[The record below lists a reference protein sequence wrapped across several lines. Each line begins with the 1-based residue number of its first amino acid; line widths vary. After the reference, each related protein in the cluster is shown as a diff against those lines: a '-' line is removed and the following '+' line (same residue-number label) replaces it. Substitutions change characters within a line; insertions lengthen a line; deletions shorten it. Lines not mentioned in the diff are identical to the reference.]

1 MNIWKRFT
9 SLRELTQSRFSLF
22 AKINCLIIL
31 LFIPIIIMYTFSNN
45 VTYDVVSKELQVS
58 NTKQLT
64 FLSSQI
70 DSRINQMMDFTLI
83 LSRDPNVRAFNGL
96 NIWADRY
103 DQMQTRY
110 VIQEKMVLQSGVA
123 DIWPARYAVHSQQN
137 KDVISNYNRA
147 FGYDEDYLKR
157 NMSGKWTYGDHSLE
171 SKDELKS
178 FYWFYTD
185 SLAQPGMLTGSNLVI
200 EASFS
205 YENIQNMLD
214 TYKEGGQGDP
224 FLYHKGNSP
233 ILNRSADKQLSE
245 ELIRYLDKHSPENTT
260 QDVVKLNGK
269 NYLVSSVKSSYLDW
283 NLIDVVP
290 LYQILKPISLSQDLF
305 YISMI
310 LLFVMGIS
318 ASILLYRNVQ
328 YPIKKLIKGLRRVQ
342 RGDYSVRLH
351 NEGRN
356 EFSFL
361 FHRFN
366 DMSHQIQD
374 LIENVFNE
382 KIRAREATLKQLQ
395 AQINPHFL
403 YNCLGYIINM
413 AQMKDEDA
421 VVSMAY
427 NLSAYYR
434 YTTRME
440 RETASLDEE
449 IKLLLEG
456 MEDKRTKVKAGIQ
469 YYIGNILGKSV
480 VLCKS
485 GVGKVNAAVTTQILI
500 DNFGVSRVLFTG
512 VAGAVHAE
520 LNIGDIVIASTCV
533 QHDMDA
539 TGLGFARGEIPYQE
553 TSVFQADPALV
564 QLAEKACNELGQKYL
579 IGKVLSGDQFIS
591 NAEIVAEL
599 RDQMDGACVEMEG
612 AAVAQVCHMN
622 ATPFVIIRSMS
633 DKSDG
638 SAEVNFREF
647 TEQSSQ
653 RSHSILEFMLQH
665 I

>member
-70 DSRINQMMDFTLI
+70 DSRINQMMDFALI

-137 KDVISNYNRA
+137 KDVISNYNRT

-224 FLYHKGNSP
+224 FFYHKGNSP

-245 ELIRYLDKHSPENTT
+245 ELILYLDKHSPENTT

-449 IKLLLEG
+449 IKLLVNYL
-456 MEDKRTKVKAGIQ
+456 DIQ
-469 YYIGNILGKSV
+469 KLRNARIDYHIEIPENMLSQSV
-480 VLCKS
+480 PRLMLQPIVENS
-485 GVGKVNAAVTTQILI
+485 VIH
-500 DNFGVSRVLFTG
+500 G
-512 VAGAVHAE
+512 VAK
-520 LNIGDIVIASTCV
+520 SYSS
-533 QHDMDA
+533 
-539 TGLGFARGEIPYQE
+539 GEI
-553 TSVFQADPALV
+553 S
-564 QLAEKACNELGQKYL
+564 
-579 IGKVLSGDQFIS
+579 ISGEIS
-591 NAEIVAEL
+591 NGFCKIYIDDDGPGLNPEQLEALNRKMQEPLQEEMGCGLWNTNQRIMHLFGNQSCLTFKPSPLGGFRTEIIWEI
-599 RDQMDGACVEMEG
+599 
-612 AAVAQVCHMN
+612 
-622 ATPFVIIRSMS
+622 P
-633 DKSDG
+633 
-638 SAEVNFREF
+638 
-647 TEQSSQ
+647 TEDEYSKFKNHQG
-653 RSHSILEFMLQH
+653 E
-665 I
+665 

>member
-137 KDVISNYNRA
+137 KDVLSNYNRA

-449 IKLLLEG
+449 IKLLVNYL
-456 MEDKRTKVKAGIQ
+456 DIQ
-469 YYIGNILGKSV
+469 KLRNARIDYHIEIPENMLSQSV
-480 VLCKS
+480 PRLMLQPIVENS
-485 GVGKVNAAVTTQILI
+485 VIH
-500 DNFGVSRVLFTG
+500 G
-512 VAGAVHAE
+512 VAK
-520 LNIGDIVIASTCV
+520 SYSS
-533 QHDMDA
+533 
-539 TGLGFARGEIPYQE
+539 GEI
-553 TSVFQADPALV
+553 S
-564 QLAEKACNELGQKYL
+564 
-579 IGKVLSGDQFIS
+579 ISGEIS
-591 NAEIVAEL
+591 NGFCKIYIDDDGPGLNPEQLEALNRKMQEPLQEEMGCGLWNTNQRIMHLFGNQSCLTFKPSPLGGFRTEIIWEI
-599 RDQMDGACVEMEG
+599 
-612 AAVAQVCHMN
+612 
-622 ATPFVIIRSMS
+622 P
-633 DKSDG
+633 
-638 SAEVNFREF
+638 
-647 TEQSSQ
+647 TEDEYSKFKNHQG
-653 RSHSILEFMLQH
+653 E
-665 I
+665 

>member
-449 IKLLLEG
+449 IKLLVNYL
-456 MEDKRTKVKAGIQ
+456 DIQ
-469 YYIGNILGKSV
+469 KLRNARIDYHIEIPENMLSQSV
-480 VLCKS
+480 PRLMLQPIVENS
-485 GVGKVNAAVTTQILI
+485 VIH
-500 DNFGVSRVLFTG
+500 G
-512 VAGAVHAE
+512 VAK
-520 LNIGDIVIASTCV
+520 SYSS
-533 QHDMDA
+533 
-539 TGLGFARGEIPYQE
+539 GEI
-553 TSVFQADPALV
+553 S
-564 QLAEKACNELGQKYL
+564 
-579 IGKVLSGDQFIS
+579 ISGEIS
-591 NAEIVAEL
+591 NGFCKIYIDDDGPGLNPEQLEALNRKMQEPLQEEMGCGLWNTNQRIMHLFGNQSCLTYKPSPLGGFRTEIIWEI
-599 RDQMDGACVEMEG
+599 
-612 AAVAQVCHMN
+612 
-622 ATPFVIIRSMS
+622 P
-633 DKSDG
+633 
-638 SAEVNFREF
+638 
-647 TEQSSQ
+647 TEDEYSKFKNHQG
-653 RSHSILEFMLQH
+653 E
-665 I
+665 

>member
-233 ILNRSADKQLSE
+233 ILNRSADKLLSE
-245 ELIRYLDKHSPENTT
+245 ELIRYLDKHSPKNTT

-449 IKLLLEG
+449 IKLLVNYL
-456 MEDKRTKVKAGIQ
+456 DIQ
-469 YYIGNILGKSV
+469 KLRNARIDYYIEIPENMLSQSV
-480 VLCKS
+480 PRLMLQPIVENS
-485 GVGKVNAAVTTQILI
+485 VIH
-500 DNFGVSRVLFTG
+500 G
-512 VAGAVHAE
+512 VAK
-520 LNIGDIVIASTCV
+520 SYSS
-533 QHDMDA
+533 
-539 TGLGFARGEIPYQE
+539 GEI
-553 TSVFQADPALV
+553 S
-564 QLAEKACNELGQKYL
+564 
-579 IGKVLSGDQFIS
+579 ISGEIS
-591 NAEIVAEL
+591 NGFCKIYIDDDGPGLNPEQLEALNRKMQEPLQEEMGCGLWNTNQRIMHLFGNQSCLTFKPSPLGGFRTEIIWEI
-599 RDQMDGACVEMEG
+599 
-612 AAVAQVCHMN
+612 
-622 ATPFVIIRSMS
+622 P
-633 DKSDG
+633 
-638 SAEVNFREF
+638 
-647 TEQSSQ
+647 TEDEYSKFKNHQG
-653 RSHSILEFMLQH
+653 E
-665 I
+665 

>member
-9 SLRELTQSRFSLF
+9 SLRELIQSRFSLF

-137 KDVISNYNRA
+137 KDVLSNYNRA

-449 IKLLLEG
+449 IKLLVNYL
-456 MEDKRTKVKAGIQ
+456 DIQ
-469 YYIGNILGKSV
+469 KLRNARIDYHIEIPENMLSQSV
-480 VLCKS
+480 PRLMLQPIVENS
-485 GVGKVNAAVTTQILI
+485 VIH
-500 DNFGVSRVLFTG
+500 G
-512 VAGAVHAE
+512 VAK
-520 LNIGDIVIASTCV
+520 SYSS
-533 QHDMDA
+533 
-539 TGLGFARGEIPYQE
+539 GEI
-553 TSVFQADPALV
+553 S
-564 QLAEKACNELGQKYL
+564 
-579 IGKVLSGDQFIS
+579 ISGEIS
-591 NAEIVAEL
+591 NGFCKIYIDDDGPGLNPEQLEALNRKMQEPLQEEMGCGLWNTNQRIMHLFGNQSCLTFKPSPLGGFRTEIIWEI
-599 RDQMDGACVEMEG
+599 
-612 AAVAQVCHMN
+612 
-622 ATPFVIIRSMS
+622 P
-633 DKSDG
+633 
-638 SAEVNFREF
+638 
-647 TEQSSQ
+647 TEDEYSKFKNHQG
-653 RSHSILEFMLQH
+653 E
-665 I
+665 

>member
-1 MNIWKRFT
+1 MVLLGHHLEGTFMNIWKRFT
-9 SLRELTQSRFSLF
+9 SLRELIQSRFSLF

-449 IKLLLEG
+449 IKLL
-456 MEDKRTKVKAGIQ
+456 
-469 YYIGNILGKSV
+469 
-480 VLCKS
+480 
-485 GVGKVNAAVTTQILI
+485 VN
-500 DNFGVSRVLFTG
+500 
-512 VAGAVHAE
+512 
-520 LNIGDIVIASTCV
+520 
-533 QHDMDA
+533 
-539 TGLGFARGEIPYQE
+539 
-553 TSVFQADPALV
+553 
-564 QLAEKACNELGQKYL
+564 YL
-579 IGKVLSGDQFIS
+579 IFKT
-591 NAEIVAEL
+591 
-599 RDQMDGACVEMEG
+599 
-612 AAVAQVCHMN
+612 AQCQN
-622 ATPFVIIRSMS
+622 
-633 DKSDG
+633 
-638 SAEVNFREF
+638 
-647 TEQSSQ
+647 
-653 RSHSILEFMLQH
+653 
-665 I
+665 

>member
-449 IKLLLEG
+449 IKLLVNYL
-456 MEDKRTKVKAGIQ
+456 DIQ
-469 YYIGNILGKSV
+469 KLRNARIDYHIEIPENMLSQSV
-480 VLCKS
+480 PRLMLQPIVENS
-485 GVGKVNAAVTTQILI
+485 VIH
-500 DNFGVSRVLFTG
+500 G
-512 VAGAVHAE
+512 VAK
-520 LNIGDIVIASTCV
+520 SYSS
-533 QHDMDA
+533 
-539 TGLGFARGEIPYQE
+539 GEI
-553 TSVFQADPALV
+553 S
-564 QLAEKACNELGQKYL
+564 
-579 IGKVLSGDQFIS
+579 ISGEIS
-591 NAEIVAEL
+591 NGFCKIYIDDDGPGLNPEQLEALNRKMQEPLQEEMGCGLWNTNQRIMHLFGNQSCLTFKPSPLGGFRTEIIWEI
-599 RDQMDGACVEMEG
+599 
-612 AAVAQVCHMN
+612 
-622 ATPFVIIRSMS
+622 P
-633 DKSDG
+633 
-638 SAEVNFREF
+638 
-647 TEQSSQ
+647 TEDEYSKFKNHQG
-653 RSHSILEFMLQH
+653 E
-665 I
+665 

>member
-9 SLRELTQSRFSLF
+9 SLRELIQSRFSLF

-449 IKLLLEG
+449 IKLLVNYL
-456 MEDKRTKVKAGIQ
+456 DIQ
-469 YYIGNILGKSV
+469 KLRNARIDYHIEIPENMLSQSV
-480 VLCKS
+480 PRLMLQPIVENS
-485 GVGKVNAAVTTQILI
+485 VIH
-500 DNFGVSRVLFTG
+500 G
-512 VAGAVHAE
+512 VAK
-520 LNIGDIVIASTCV
+520 SYSS
-533 QHDMDA
+533 
-539 TGLGFARGEIPYQE
+539 GEI
-553 TSVFQADPALV
+553 S
-564 QLAEKACNELGQKYL
+564 
-579 IGKVLSGDQFIS
+579 ISGEIS
-591 NAEIVAEL
+591 NGFCKIYIDDDGPGLNPEQLEALNRKMQEPLQEEMGCGLWNTNQRIMHLFGNQSCLTFKPSPLGGFRTEIIWEI
-599 RDQMDGACVEMEG
+599 
-612 AAVAQVCHMN
+612 
-622 ATPFVIIRSMS
+622 P
-633 DKSDG
+633 
-638 SAEVNFREF
+638 
-647 TEQSSQ
+647 TEDEYSKFKNHQG
-653 RSHSILEFMLQH
+653 E
-665 I
+665 